1 MLNEM
6 ESERETREDE
16 APTKAL
22 VINRYMHLEVHMEIT
37 FVLQHTVNPMVEVLV
52 VLLMGVLLDFPF
64 QRLIYKQI
72 LTEGDQVRAEL
83 LPLEKKQTH
92 APYFQE

>member
-1 MLNEM
+1 MFDLQ
-6 ESERETREDE
+6 SSYVTHSTTITLIQEDE
-16 APTKAL
+16 TPTKAL

-52 VLLMGVLLDFPF
+52 VLLMGVLL
-64 QRLIYKQI
+64 
-72 LTEGDQVRAEL
+72 
-83 LPLEKKQTH
+83 EKKQTH